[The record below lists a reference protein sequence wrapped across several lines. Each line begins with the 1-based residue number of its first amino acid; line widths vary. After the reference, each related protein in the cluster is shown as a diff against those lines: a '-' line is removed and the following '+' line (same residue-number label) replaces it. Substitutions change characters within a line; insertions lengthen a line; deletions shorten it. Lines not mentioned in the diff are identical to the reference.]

1 MFTEVRRRSRV
12 LSVGGGRDY
21 SSVTEVTSKV
31 LAEAVLIEVTE
42 RLRGYLARGRVYTR
56 VTEGQVYL
64 QALSSLCEVLC
75 GITAFV

>member
-1 MFTEVRRRSRV
+1 MFCESVMFTEVRQRSHV
-12 LSVGGGRDY
+12 LSVGGGRDC

-56 VTEGQVYL
+56 VTEVKCSYKP
-64 QALSSLCEVLC
+64 S
-75 GITAFV
+75 